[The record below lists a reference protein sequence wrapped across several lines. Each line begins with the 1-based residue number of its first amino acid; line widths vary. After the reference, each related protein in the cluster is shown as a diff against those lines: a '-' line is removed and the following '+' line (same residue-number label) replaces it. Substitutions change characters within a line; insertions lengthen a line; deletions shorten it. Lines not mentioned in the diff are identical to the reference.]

1 MTKLKQKLSNA
12 SCSAETMH
20 IMEDTHNLKDDR
32 LFKSEIL
39 GIFLSRLTYQAFIK
53 ILGPHRP
60 NNYKIILKL
69 EQKYRFLFKLPL
81 IWHILKMEET
91 KPKAYEGLCKQLQNL
106 IQDNHQDSY
115 LDDPP
120 SYITLIDY
128 DEFQVQF
135 DKMNEEVL
143 GFIHQ
148 ASGIIGDRASVKE
161 IIEYY
166 ICNDEYKTLVNS
178 NIILMIAT
186 SDQHQLLNI
195 KFSTD
200 DQEQD
205 MVKNPVLQNPVANNM
220 ASLQSR
226 QEAHVQK
233 MTPKNKK

>member
-1 MTKLKQKLSNA
+1 
-12 SCSAETMH
+12 MH
-20 IMEDTHNLKDDR
+20 GNKH
-32 LFKSEIL
+32 KSIL
-39 GIFLSRLTYQAFIK
+39 
-53 ILGPHRP
+53 
-60 NNYKIILKL
+60 
-69 EQKYRFLFKLPL
+69 E
-81 IWHILKMEET
+81 
-91 KPKAYEGLCKQLQNL
+91 NL
-106 IQDNHQDSY
+106 IQNNHQDSY
-115 LDDPP
+115 LEDPP
-120 SYITLIDY
+120 SYITLIQKTKLLKIDY

-135 DKMNEEVL
+135 DNMNEEVWDL
-143 GFIHQ
+143 IHQ
-148 ASGIIGDRASVKE
+148 ASGIIGDKASVKE
-161 IIEYY
+161 IITEYY
-166 ICNDEYKTLVNS
+166 NCNDEYKTLVDS